1 MKRFVL
7 ALLFWGL
14 LPFGAMGQNTPTAKA
29 TRAPQKFYT
38 IEQVPNVQLENAAQY
53 VTDPQGILS
62 VQERDSLNAI
72 SRQLRDSTTSQMA
85 IVILPAIDLD
95 KYDDARDFANQLFNY
110 WKLGEKGTD
119 NGVLVLLLT
128 EPEQREITFEVGYG
142 LEEYLPDGLCKHI
155 QTELMIPEMKKGNYG
170 SGLLIGAVEI
180 NKIIRGKSDLANDY
194 IREQE
199 KENSFITKVILLLFS
214 IISFITYLLGYRPL
228 KKIVNDP
235 NLSVYQ
241 KYVQL
246 KESNSMWGCVGC
258 LFSILFPPFPL
269 GIIYFLMVRRLRKQQ
284 LSAMVCEKCGEKNS
298 QQVSR
303 QNEGSVINYFFI
315 CRKCG
320 HIHQESIKKAVRSSS
335 QTSSKSSRKD
345 DSYDSSSSS
354 YNRSSSSYSRSS
366 SSYSRSYGS
375 SSGSYGGG
383 SSGGGASTKF

>member
-7 ALLFWGL
+7 ALLLGGL
-14 LPFGAMGQNTPTAKA
+14 LPFWAMGQNTPTAEA

-85 IVILPAIDLD
+85 IVILPAIDLN

-180 NKIIRGKSDLANDY
+180 NKIIRGKSEFANDY
-194 IREQE
+194 IRKKDEE
-199 KENSFITKVILLLFS
+199 DSFMTKVMLFLLS
-214 IISFITYLLGYRPL
+214 IIGFLTYLLGYKPL
-228 KKIVNDP
+228 KKIVDDP
-235 NLSVYQ
+235 NLSDYQ
-241 KYVQL
+241 KYAQL
-246 KESNSMWGCVGC
+246 KENNSMWGCGC
-258 LFSILFPPFPL
+258 LFTILFPCLPV
-269 GIIYFLMVRRLRKQQ
+269 GIIYFLMVKRLRRRQ
-284 LSAMVCEKCGEKNS
+284 LSAIVCDNCGEKNS
-298 QQVSR
+298 QQVST
-303 QNEGSVINYFFI
+303 QDDESVTNYFFT
-315 CRKCG
+315 CSKCG
-320 HIHQESIKKAVRSSS
+320 KVHKESIKKTVHSSS
-335 QTSSKSSRKD
+335 QGSKSSRKD
-345 DSYDSSSSS
+345 DSYG
-354 YNRSSSSYSRSS
+354 SSSSYSRSS
-366 SSYSRSYGS
+366 SSYSRSYGGS
-375 SSGSYGGG
+375 SSSSRGSYGGG
-383 SSGGGASTKF
+383 SSGGGGASTKF

>member
-7 ALLFWGL
+7 ALLLGSL
-14 LPFGAMGQNTPTAKA
+14 LPFWAMGQNTPTAEA

-72 SRQLRDSTTSQMA
+72 SRHLRDSTTSQMA
-85 IVILPAIDLD
+85 IVILPAIDLN

-180 NKIIRGKSDLANDY
+180 NKIIRGKSEFANDY
-194 IREQE
+194 IRKNDEE
-199 KENSFITKVILLLFS
+199 DSFMTKIMLFLLS
-214 IISFITYLLGYRPL
+214 IIGFLTYLLGYKPL
-228 KKIVNDP
+228 KKIVDDP
-235 NLSVYQ
+235 NLSDYQ
-241 KYVQL
+241 KYAQL
-246 KESNSMWGCVGC
+246 KENNSMWGCGC
-258 LFSILFPPFPL
+258 LFTILFPCLPV
-269 GIIYFLMVRRLRKQQ
+269 GIIYFLMVKRLRRRQ
-284 LSAMVCEKCGEKNS
+284 LSAIVCDNCGEKNS
-298 QQVSR
+298 QQVST
-303 QNEGSVINYFFI
+303 QDDESVTNYFFT
-315 CRKCG
+315 CSKCG
-320 HIHQESIKKAVRSSS
+320 KVHKESIKKTVHSSS
-335 QTSSKSSRKD
+335 QGSKSSRKD
-345 DSYDSSSSS
+345 DSYGSSSSS
-354 YNRSSSSYSRSS
+354 YNRSSSSYSRS
-366 SSYSRSYGS
+366 YGGS
-375 SSGSYGGG
+375 SSSSRGSYGGG
-383 SSGGGASTKF
+383 SSGGGGASTKF

>member
-7 ALLFWGL
+7 ALFLGSL
-14 LPFGAMGQNTPTAKA
+14 LPFWAIGQNTPTAEA
-29 TRAPQKFYT
+29 TQAPQKYYT

-155 QTELMIPEMKKGNYG
+155 QTELMISEMKKGNYG

-180 NKIIRGKSDLANDY
+180 NKIIRGKSEFANDY
-194 IREQE
+194 IRKKDEE
-199 KENSFITKVILLLFS
+199 DSFMTKVMLFLLS
-214 IISFITYLLGYRPL
+214 IIGFLTYLLGYKPL
-228 KKIVNDP
+228 KKIVDDP
-235 NLSVYQ
+235 NLSDYQ

-246 KESNSMWGCVGC
+246 KENNSMWGCVGC
-258 LFSILFPPFPL
+258 LFSILLPPFPL
-269 GIIYFLMVRRLRKQQ
+269 GIIYFLMVKRLRRRQ
-284 LSAMVCEKCGEKNS
+284 LSAIVCDNCGEKNS
-298 QQVSR
+298 QQVST
-303 QNEGSVINYFFI
+303 QDDESVTNYFFT
-315 CRKCG
+315 CSKCG
-320 HIHQESIKKAVRSSS
+320 KVHKESIKKTVHSSS
-335 QTSSKSSRKD
+335 QGSKSSRKD
-345 DSYDSSSSS
+345 DSYGSSSS
-354 YNRSSSSYSRSS
+354 YNRSSSSYNRSYGGSS
-366 SSYSRSYGS
+366 SSSR
-375 SSGSYGGG
+375 GSYGGG
-383 SSGGGASTKF
+383 SSGGGGASTKF

>member
-7 ALLFWGL
+7 ALLLGGL
-14 LPFGAMGQNTPTAKA
+14 LPFWAMGQNTPTAEA
-29 TRAPQKFYT
+29 TRAPQKYYT

-53 VTDPQGILS
+53 VTDPQGVLS

-180 NKIIRGKSDLANDY
+180 NKIIRGKSEFANDY
-194 IREQE
+194 IRKKDEE
-199 KENSFITKVILLLFS
+199 DSFMTKVMLFLLS
-214 IISFITYLLGYRPL
+214 IIGFLTYLLGYKPL
-228 KKIVNDP
+228 KKIVDDP
-235 NLSVYQ
+235 NLSDYQ

-246 KESNSMWGCVGC
+246 KENNSMWGCGC
-258 LFSILFPPFPL
+258 LFTILFPCLPL
-269 GIIYFLMVRRLRKQQ
+269 GIIYFLMVKRLRRRQ
-284 LSAMVCEKCGEKNS
+284 LSAIVCDNCGEKNS
-298 QQVSR
+298 QQVST
-303 QNEGSVINYFFI
+303 QDDESVTNYFFT
-315 CRKCG
+315 CSKCG
-320 HIHQESIKKAVRSSS
+320 KVHKESIKKTVHSSS
-335 QTSSKSSRKD
+335 QGSKSSRKD
-345 DSYDSSSSS
+345 DSYG
-354 YNRSSSSYSRSS
+354 SSSSYSRSS
-366 SSYSRSYGS
+366 SSYSRSYGGS
-375 SSGSYGGG
+375 SSSSRGSYGGG
-383 SSGGGASTKF
+383 SSGGGGTSTKF

>member
-7 ALLFWGL
+7 ALFLGGL
-14 LPFGAMGQNTPTAKA
+14 LPFWAMGQNTPTAEA

-180 NKIIRGKSDLANDY
+180 KKIIRGKSDFANDY
-194 IREQE
+194 ISK
-199 KENSFITKVILLLFS
+199 KEEEDSFMIKVMLFLLS
-214 IISFITYLLGYRPL
+214 IIGFLTYLLGYKPL
-228 KKIVNDP
+228 KKIVDDP
-235 NLSVYQ
+235 NLSDYQ
-241 KYVQL
+241 KYAQL
-246 KESNSMWGCVGC
+246 KENNSMWGCGC
-258 LFSILFPPFPL
+258 LFTILFPCLPL
-269 GIIYFLMVRRLRKQQ
+269 GIIYFLMVKRLRRQQ
-284 LSAMVCEKCGEKNS
+284 LSAIVCDNCGEKNS
-298 QQVSR
+298 QQVST
-303 QNEGSVINYFFI
+303 QDDESVTNYFFT
-315 CRKCG
+315 CSKCG
-320 HIHQESIKKAVRSSS
+320 KVHKESIKKTVHSSS
-335 QTSSKSSRKD
+335 QGSKSSRKD
-345 DSYDSSSSS
+345 DSYG
-354 YNRSSSSYSRSS
+354 SSSSYSRSS
-366 SSYSRSYGS
+366 SSYSRSYGGS
-375 SSGSYGGG
+375 SSSSRGSYGGG
-383 SSGGGASTKF
+383 SSGGGGASTKF

>member
-180 NKIIRGKSDLANDY
+180 NKIIRGKSEFANDY
-194 IREQE
+194 ISK
-199 KENSFITKVILLLFS
+199 KEEEDSFMTKVMLFLLS
-214 IISFITYLLGYRPL
+214 IIGFLTYLLGYKPL
-228 KKIVNDP
+228 KKIVDDP
-235 NLSVYQ
+235 NLSDYQ
-241 KYVQL
+241 KYAQL
-246 KESNSMWGCVGC
+246 KENNSMWGCGC
-258 LFSILFPPFPL
+258 LFTILFPCLPL
-269 GIIYFLMVRRLRKQQ
+269 GIIYFLMVKRLRRRQ
-284 LSAMVCEKCGEKNS
+284 LSAIVCDNCGEKNS
-298 QQVSR
+298 QQVST
-303 QNEGSVINYFFI
+303 QDDESVTNYFFT
-315 CRKCG
+315 CSKCG
-320 HIHQESIKKAVRSSS
+320 KVHKESIKKTVHSSS
-335 QTSSKSSRKD
+335 QTGSKSSRKD
-345 DSYDSSSSS
+345 DSYG
-354 YNRSSSSYSRSS
+354 SSSSYSRSS
-366 SSYSRSYGS
+366 SSYSRSYGGS
-375 SSGSYGGG
+375 SSSSRGSYGGG
-383 SSGGGASTKF
+383 SSGGGGASTKF

>member
-14 LPFGAMGQNTPTAKA
+14 LPFWAMGQNTPTAKA
-29 TRAPQKFYT
+29 TQAPQKYYT

-85 IVILPAIDLD
+85 IVILPAIDLN

-180 NKIIRGKSDLANDY
+180 NKIIRGKSEFANDY
-194 IREQE
+194 IRKKDEE
-199 KENSFITKVILLLFS
+199 DSFMTKVMLFLLS
-214 IISFITYLLGYRPL
+214 IIGFLTYLLGYKPL
-228 KKIVNDP
+228 KKIVDDP
-235 NLSVYQ
+235 NLSDYQ

-246 KESNSMWGCVGC
+246 KENNSMWGCGC
-258 LFSILFPPFPL
+258 LFTILFPCLPV
-269 GIIYFLMVRRLRKQQ
+269 GIIYFLMVKRLRRRQ
-284 LSAMVCEKCGEKNS
+284 LSAIVCDNCGEKNS
-298 QQVSR
+298 QQVST
-303 QNEGSVINYFFI
+303 QDDESVTNYFFT
-315 CRKCG
+315 CSKCG
-320 HIHQESIKKAVRSSS
+320 KVHKESIKKTVHSSS
-335 QTSSKSSRKD
+335 QGSKSSRKD
-345 DSYDSSSSS
+345 DSYG
-354 YNRSSSSYSRSS
+354 SSSSYSRSS
-366 SSYSRSYGS
+366 SSYSRSYGGS
-375 SSGSYGGG
+375 SSSSRGSYGGG
-383 SSGGGASTKF
+383 SSGGGGASTKF

>member
-7 ALLFWGL
+7 ALLLGSL
-14 LPFGAMGQNTPTAKA
+14 LPFWAMGQNTPTAEA

-72 SRQLRDSTTSQMA
+72 SRHLRDSTTSQMA
-85 IVILPAIDLD
+85 IVILPAIDLN

-180 NKIIRGKSDLANDY
+180 NKIIRGKSEFANDY
-194 IREQE
+194 IRKKDEE
-199 KENSFITKVILLLFS
+199 DSFMTKVMLFLLS
-214 IISFITYLLGYRPL
+214 IIGFLTYLLGYKPL
-228 KKIVNDP
+228 KKIVDDP
-235 NLSVYQ
+235 NLSDYQ

-246 KESNSMWGCVGC
+246 KENNSMWGCGC
-258 LFSILFPPFPL
+258 LFTILFPCLPV
-269 GIIYFLMVRRLRKQQ
+269 GIIYFLMVKRLRRRQ
-284 LSAMVCEKCGEKNS
+284 LSAIVCDNCGEKNS
-298 QQVSR
+298 QQVST
-303 QNEGSVINYFFI
+303 QDDESVTNYFFT
-315 CRKCG
+315 CSKCG
-320 HIHQESIKKAVRSSS
+320 KVHKESIKKTVHSSS
-335 QTSSKSSRKD
+335 QGSKSSRKD
-345 DSYDSSSSS
+345 DSYG
-354 YNRSSSSYSRSS
+354 SSSSYSRSS
-366 SSYSRSYGS
+366 SSYSRSYGGS
-375 SSGSYGGG
+375 SSSSRGSYGGG
-383 SSGGGASTKF
+383 SSGGGGASTKF

>member
-7 ALLFWGL
+7 ALLLGGL
-14 LPFGAMGQNTPTAKA
+14 LPFWAMGQNTPTAEA

-62 VQERDSLNAI
+62 RQERDSLNAI

-180 NKIIRGKSDLANDY
+180 NKIIRGKSEFANDY
-194 IREQE
+194 IHK
-199 KENSFITKVILLLFS
+199 KEGEDSFMTKVMLFLLS
-214 IISFITYLLGYRPL
+214 IIGFLTYLLGYKPL
-228 KKIVNDP
+228 KKIVDDP
-235 NLSVYQ
+235 NLSDYQ
-241 KYVQL
+241 KYAQL
-246 KESNSMWGCVGC
+246 KENNSMWGCGC
-258 LFSILFPPFPL
+258 LFTILFPCLPL
-269 GIIYFLMVRRLRKQQ
+269 GIIYFLMVKRLRRRQ
-284 LSAMVCEKCGEKNS
+284 LSAIVCDNCGEKNS
-298 QQVSR
+298 QQVST
-303 QNEGSVINYFFI
+303 QDDESVTNYFFT
-315 CRKCG
+315 CSKCG
-320 HIHQESIKKAVRSSS
+320 KVHKESIKKTVHSSS
-335 QTSSKSSRKD
+335 QTGSKSSRKD
-345 DSYDSSSSS
+345 DSYG
-354 YNRSSSSYSRSS
+354 SSSSYSRSS
-366 SSYSRSYGS
+366 SSYSRSYGGS
-375 SSGSYGGG
+375 SSSSRGSYGGG
-383 SSGGGASTKF
+383 SSGGGGASTKF

>member
-7 ALLFWGL
+7 ALFLGSL
-14 LPFGAMGQNTPTAKA
+14 LPFWAIGQNTPTAEA
-29 TRAPQKFYT
+29 TQAPQKYYT

-155 QTELMIPEMKKGNYG
+155 QTELMISEMKKGNYG

-180 NKIIRGKSDLANDY
+180 NKIIRGKSEFANDY
-194 IREQE
+194 IRKKDEE
-199 KENSFITKVILLLFS
+199 DSFMTKVMLFLLS
-214 IISFITYLLGYRPL
+214 IIGFLTYLLGYKPL
-228 KKIVNDP
+228 KKIVDDP
-235 NLSVYQ
+235 NLSDYQ

-246 KESNSMWGCVGC
+246 KENNSMWGCGC
-258 LFSILFPPFPL
+258 LFTILFPCLPV
-269 GIIYFLMVRRLRKQQ
+269 GIIYFLMVKRLRRRQ
-284 LSAMVCEKCGEKNS
+284 LSAIVCDNCGEKNS
-298 QQVSR
+298 QQVST
-303 QNEGSVINYFFI
+303 QDDESVTNYFFT
-315 CRKCG
+315 CSKCG
-320 HIHQESIKKAVRSSS
+320 KVHKESIKKTVHSSS
-335 QTSSKSSRKD
+335 QGSKSSRKD
-345 DSYDSSSSS
+345 DSYG
-354 YNRSSSSYSRSS
+354 SSSSYSRSS
-366 SSYSRSYGS
+366 SSYSRSYGGS
-375 SSGSYGGG
+375 SSSSRGSYGGG
-383 SSGGGASTKF
+383 SSGGGGASTKF

>member
-7 ALLFWGL
+7 ALLLGGL
-14 LPFGAMGQNTPTAKA
+14 LPFWTMGQNTPTAEA

-128 EPEQREITFEVGYG
+128 DPEQREITFEVGYG

-180 NKIIRGKSDLANDY
+180 NKIIRGKSEFANDY
-194 IREQE
+194 IRKKDEE
-199 KENSFITKVILLLFS
+199 DSFMTKVMLFLLS
-214 IISFITYLLGYRPL
+214 IIGFLTYLLGYKPL
-228 KKIVNDP
+228 KKIVDDP
-235 NLSVYQ
+235 NLSDYQ

-246 KESNSMWGCVGC
+246 KENNSMWGCGC
-258 LFSILFPPFPL
+258 LFTILFPCLPL
-269 GIIYFLMVRRLRKQQ
+269 GIIYFLMVKRLRRRQ
-284 LSAMVCEKCGEKNS
+284 LSAIVCDNCGEKNS
-298 QQVSR
+298 QQVST
-303 QNEGSVINYFFI
+303 QDDESVINYFFT
-315 CRKCG
+315 CSKCG
-320 HIHQESIKKAVRSSS
+320 KVHKESIKKTVHSSS
-335 QTSSKSSRKD
+335 QTGSKSSRKD
-345 DSYDSSSSS
+345 DSYG
-354 YNRSSSSYSRSS
+354 SSSSYSRSS
-366 SSYSRSYGS
+366 SSYSRSYGGS
-375 SSGSYGGG
+375 SSSSRGSYGGG
-383 SSGGGASTKF
+383 SSGGGGASTKF

>member
-7 ALLFWGL
+7 ILLFWGF
-14 LPFGAMGQNTPTAKA
+14 LPFWAIGQSAPTA
-29 TRAPQKFYT
+29 RVIQVPQKFYT
-38 IEQVPNVQLENAAQY
+38 IEQVPNVQLE
-53 VTDPQGILS
+53 
-62 VQERDSLNAI
+62 
-72 SRQLRDSTTSQMA
+72 
-85 IVILPAIDLD
+85 
-95 KYDDARDFANQLFNY
+95 K
-110 WKLGEKGTD
+110 EKGESEFE
-119 NGVLVLLLT
+119 NGYI
-128 EPEQREITFEVGYG
+128 R
-142 LEEYLPDGLCKHI
+142 
-155 QTELMIPEMKKGNYG
+155 KKG
-170 SGLLIGAVEI
+170 EE
-180 NKIIRGKSDLANDY
+180 D
-194 IREQE
+194 
-199 KENSFITKVILLLFS
+199 SFMIKVMLFLFS
-214 IISFITYLLGYRPL
+214 MISFITYLLGYRPL

-320 HIHQESIKKAVRSSS
+320 NIHQESIKKAVRSSS

-345 DSYDSSSSS
+345 DSYGSSSSS
-354 YNRSSSSYSRSS
+354 YNRSSSSYNKSYRS
-366 SSYSRSYGS
+366 G
-375 SSGSYGGG
+375 
-383 SSGGGASTKF
+383 KF

>member
-7 ALLFWGL
+7 ALLLGSL
-14 LPFGAMGQNTPTAKA
+14 LPFWAMGQNTPTAEA

-180 NKIIRGKSDLANDY
+180 NKIIRGKSEFANDY
-194 IREQE
+194 ISKKDEE
-199 KENSFITKVILLLFS
+199 DSFMTKVMLFLLS
-214 IISFITYLLGYRPL
+214 IIGFLTYLLGYKPL
-228 KKIVNDP
+228 KKIVDDP
-235 NLSVYQ
+235 NLSDYQ

-246 KESNSMWGCVGC
+246 KENNSMWGCGC
-258 LFSILFPPFPL
+258 LFTILFPCLPV
-269 GIIYFLMVRRLRKQQ
+269 GIIYFLMVKRLRRRQ
-284 LSAMVCEKCGEKNS
+284 LSAIVCDNCGEKNS
-298 QQVSR
+298 QQVST
-303 QNEGSVINYFFI
+303 QDDESVINYFFT
-315 CRKCG
+315 CSKCG
-320 HIHQESIKKAVRSSS
+320 KVHKESIKKTVHSSS
-335 QTSSKSSRKD
+335 QTGSKSSRKD
-345 DSYDSSSSS
+345 DSYG
-354 YNRSSSSYSRSS
+354 SSSSYSRSS
-366 SSYSRSYGS
+366 SSYSRSYGGS
-375 SSGSYGGG
+375 SSSSRGSYGGG
-383 SSGGGASTKF
+383 SSGGGGASTKF

>member
-7 ALLFWGL
+7 ALLLGGL
-14 LPFGAMGQNTPTAKA
+14 LPFWAIGQNTPTAEA
-29 TRAPQKFYT
+29 TQAPQKYYT

-180 NKIIRGKSDLANDY
+180 NKIIRGKSEFANDY
-194 IREQE
+194 IRKKDEE
-199 KENSFITKVILLLFS
+199 DSFMTKVMLFLLS
-214 IISFITYLLGYRPL
+214 IIGFLTYLLGYKPL
-228 KKIVNDP
+228 KKIVDDP
-235 NLSVYQ
+235 NFSDYQ

-246 KESNSMWGCVGC
+246 KENNSMWGCGC
-258 LFSILFPPFPL
+258 LFTILFPCLPV
-269 GIIYFLMVRRLRKQQ
+269 GIIYFLMVKRLRRRQ
-284 LSAMVCEKCGEKNS
+284 LSAIVCDNCGEKNS
-298 QQVSR
+298 QQVST
-303 QNEGSVINYFFI
+303 QDDESVTNYFFT
-315 CRKCG
+315 CSKCG
-320 HIHQESIKKAVRSSS
+320 KVHKESIKKTVHSSS
-335 QTSSKSSRKD
+335 QGSKSSRKD
-345 DSYDSSSSS
+345 DSYG
-354 YNRSSSSYSRSS
+354 SSSSYSRSS
-366 SSYSRSYGS
+366 SSYSRSYGGS
-375 SSGSYGGG
+375 SSSSRGSYGGG
-383 SSGGGASTKF
+383 SSGGGGASTKF

>member
-7 ALLFWGL
+7 ALLLGGL
-14 LPFGAMGQNTPTAKA
+14 LPFWAMGQNIPTAEA

-38 IEQVPNVQLENAAQY
+38 IEQVPNAQLENAAQY

-180 NKIIRGKSDLANDY
+180 NKIIRGKSEFANDY
-194 IREQE
+194 IRKKDEE
-199 KENSFITKVILLLFS
+199 DSFMTKVMLFLLS
-214 IISFITYLLGYRPL
+214 IIGFLTYLLGYKPL
-228 KKIVNDP
+228 KKIVDDP
-235 NLSVYQ
+235 NLSDYQ
-241 KYVQL
+241 KYAQL
-246 KESNSMWGCVGC
+246 KENNSMWGCGC
-258 LFSILFPPFPL
+258 LFTILFPCLPL
-269 GIIYFLMVRRLRKQQ
+269 GIIYFLMVKRLRRRQ
-284 LSAMVCEKCGEKNS
+284 LSAIVCDNCGEKNS
-298 QQVSR
+298 QQVST
-303 QNEGSVINYFFI
+303 QDDESVINYFFT
-315 CRKCG
+315 CSKCG
-320 HIHQESIKKAVRSSS
+320 KVHKESIKKTVHSSS
-335 QTSSKSSRKD
+335 QTGSKSSRKD
-345 DSYDSSSSS
+345 DSYG
-354 YNRSSSSYSRSS
+354 SSSSYSRSS
-366 SSYSRSYGS
+366 SSYSRSYGGS
-375 SSGSYGGG
+375 SSSSRGSYGGG
-383 SSGGGASTKF
+383 SSGGGGASTKF

>member
-7 ALLFWGL
+7 ALFLGSL
-14 LPFGAMGQNTPTAKA
+14 LPFWAIGQNTPTAEA
-29 TRAPQKFYT
+29 TQAPQKYYT

-155 QTELMIPEMKKGNYG
+155 QTELMISEMKKGNYG

-180 NKIIRGKSDLANDY
+180 NKIIRGKSEFANDY
-194 IREQE
+194 IRKKDEE
-199 KENSFITKVILLLFS
+199 DSFMTKVMLFLLS
-214 IISFITYLLGYRPL
+214 IIGFLTYLLGYKPL
-228 KKIVNDP
+228 KKIVDDP
-235 NLSVYQ
+235 NLSDYQ

-246 KESNSMWGCVGC
+246 KENNSMWGCGC
-258 LFSILFPPFPL
+258 LFTILFPCLPV
-269 GIIYFLMVRRLRKQQ
+269 GIIYFLMVKRLRRRQ
-284 LSAMVCEKCGEKNS
+284 LSAIVCDNCGEKNS
-298 QQVSR
+298 QQVST
-303 QNEGSVINYFFI
+303 QDDESVTNYFFT
-315 CRKCG
+315 CSKCG
-320 HIHQESIKKAVRSSS
+320 KVHKESIKKTVHSSS
-335 QTSSKSSRKD
+335 QGSKSSRKD
-345 DSYDSSSSS
+345 DSYGSSSS
-354 YNRSSSSYSRSS
+354 YNRSSSSYSRS
-366 SSYSRSYGS
+366 YGGS
-375 SSGSYGGG
+375 SSSSRGSYGGG
-383 SSGGGASTKF
+383 SSGGGGASTKF

>member
-7 ALLFWGL
+7 ALLLGGL
-14 LPFGAMGQNTPTAKA
+14 LPFWAMGQNTPTAEA
-29 TRAPQKFYT
+29 TRASQKYYT
-38 IEQVPNVQLENAAQY
+38 IEQVPNVQLENATQY

-180 NKIIRGKSDLANDY
+180 NKIIRGKSEFANDY
-194 IREQE
+194 IRKKDEE
-199 KENSFITKVILLLFS
+199 DSFMTKVMLFLLS
-214 IISFITYLLGYRPL
+214 IIGFLTYLLGYKPL
-228 KKIVNDP
+228 KKIVDDP
-235 NLSVYQ
+235 NLSDYQ

-246 KESNSMWGCVGC
+246 KENNSMWGCGC
-258 LFSILFPPFPL
+258 LFTILFPCLPL
-269 GIIYFLMVRRLRKQQ
+269 GIIYFLMVKRLRRRQ
-284 LSAMVCEKCGEKNS
+284 LSAIVCDNCGEKNS
-298 QQVSR
+298 QQVST
-303 QNEGSVINYFFI
+303 QDDESVTNYFFT
-315 CRKCG
+315 CSKCG
-320 HIHQESIKKAVRSSS
+320 KVHKESIKKTVHSSS
-335 QTSSKSSRKD
+335 QGSKSSRKD
-345 DSYDSSSSS
+345 DSYG
-354 YNRSSSSYSRSS
+354 SSSSYSRSS
-366 SSYSRSYGS
+366 SSYSRSYGGS
-375 SSGSYGGG
+375 SSSSRGSYGGG
-383 SSGGGASTKF
+383 SSGGGGASTKF

>member
-7 ALLFWGL
+7 ALLLGGL
-14 LPFGAMGQNTPTAKA
+14 LPFWAMGQNTPTVEA
-29 TRAPQKFYT
+29 TQAPQKYYT

-62 VQERDSLNAI
+62 GQERDSLNAI

-180 NKIIRGKSDLANDY
+180 NKIIRGKSEFANGY
-194 IREQE
+194 ISK
-199 KENSFITKVILLLFS
+199 KEEEDSFMTKVMLFLLS
-214 IISFITYLLGYRPL
+214 IIGFLTYLLGYKPL
-228 KKIVNDP
+228 KKIVDDP
-235 NLSVYQ
+235 NLSDYQ
-241 KYVQL
+241 KYAQL
-246 KESNSMWGCVGC
+246 KENNSMWGCGC
-258 LFSILFPPFPL
+258 LFTILFPCLPV
-269 GIIYFLMVRRLRKQQ
+269 GIIYFLMVKRLRRRQ
-284 LSAMVCEKCGEKNS
+284 LSAIVCDNCGEKNS
-298 QQVSR
+298 QQVST
-303 QNEGSVINYFFI
+303 QDDESVTNYFFT
-315 CRKCG
+315 CSKCG
-320 HIHQESIKKAVRSSS
+320 KVHKESIKKTVHSSS
-335 QTSSKSSRKD
+335 QGSKSSRKD
-345 DSYDSSSSS
+345 DSYG
-354 YNRSSSSYSRSS
+354 SSSSYSRSS
-366 SSYSRSYGS
+366 SSYSRSYGGS
-375 SSGSYGGG
+375 SSSSRGSYGGG
-383 SSGGGASTKF
+383 SSGGGGASTKF

>member
-7 ALLFWGL
+7 ALLFGSL
-14 LPFGAMGQNTPTAKA
+14 LPFWAMGQNTPTAEA
-29 TRAPQKFYT
+29 TRAPQKYYT

-62 VQERDSLNAI
+62 VQECDSLNAI

-180 NKIIRGKSDLANDY
+180 NKIIRGKSEFANDY
-194 IREQE
+194 IHK
-199 KENSFITKVILLLFS
+199 KEEEDSFMTKVMLFLLS
-214 IISFITYLLGYRPL
+214 IIGFITYLLGYKPL
-228 KKIVNDP
+228 KKIVDDP
-235 NLSVYQ
+235 NLSDYQ

-246 KESNSMWGCVGC
+246 KENNSMWGCGC
-258 LFSILFPPFPL
+258 LFTILFPCLPV
-269 GIIYFLMVRRLRKQQ
+269 GIIYFLMVKRLRRRQ
-284 LSAMVCEKCGEKNS
+284 LSAIVCDNCGEKNS
-298 QQVSR
+298 QQVST
-303 QNEGSVINYFFI
+303 QDDESVTNYFFT
-315 CRKCG
+315 CSKCG
-320 HIHQESIKKAVRSSS
+320 KVHKESIKKTVHSSS
-335 QTSSKSSRKD
+335 QGSKSSRKD
-345 DSYDSSSSS
+345 DSYG
-354 YNRSSSSYSRSS
+354 SSSSYSRSS
-366 SSYSRSYGS
+366 SSYSRSYGGS
-375 SSGSYGGG
+375 SSSSRGSYGGG
-383 SSGGGASTKF
+383 SSGGGGASTKF

>member
-7 ALLFWGL
+7 ALLLGGL
-14 LPFGAMGQNTPTAKA
+14 LPFWAIGQNTPTAEA
-29 TRAPQKFYT
+29 TQAPQKYYT

-180 NKIIRGKSDLANDY
+180 NKIIRGKSEFANDY
-194 IREQE
+194 IRKKDEE
-199 KENSFITKVILLLFS
+199 DSFMTKVMLFLLS
-214 IISFITYLLGYRPL
+214 IIGFLTYLLGYKPL
-228 KKIVNDP
+228 KKIVDDP
-235 NLSVYQ
+235 NLSDYQ

-246 KESNSMWGCVGC
+246 KENNSMWGCGC
-258 LFSILFPPFPL
+258 LFTILFPCLPL
-269 GIIYFLMVRRLRKQQ
+269 GIIYFLMVKRLRRRQ
-284 LSAMVCEKCGEKNS
+284 LSAIVCDNCGEKNS
-298 QQVSR
+298 QQVST
-303 QNEGSVINYFFI
+303 QDDESVTNYFFT
-315 CRKCG
+315 CSKCG
-320 HIHQESIKKAVRSSS
+320 KVHKESIKKTVHSSS
-335 QTSSKSSRKD
+335 QGSKSSRKD
-345 DSYDSSSSS
+345 DSYG
-354 YNRSSSSYSRSS
+354 SSSSYSRSS
-366 SSYSRSYGS
+366 SSYSRSYGGS
-375 SSGSYGGG
+375 SSSSRGSYGGG
-383 SSGGGASTKF
+383 SSGGGGASTKF

>member
-7 ALLFWGL
+7 ALLFGGL
-14 LPFGAMGQNTPTAKA
+14 LPFWAMGQNTPTVEA
-29 TRAPQKFYT
+29 TQAPQKYYT

-53 VTDPQGILS
+53 VTDPQRILS

-180 NKIIRGKSDLANDY
+180 NKIIRGKSEFANDY
-194 IREQE
+194 IRKKDEE
-199 KENSFITKVILLLFS
+199 DSFMTKVMLFLLS
-214 IISFITYLLGYRPL
+214 IIGFLTYLLGYKPL
-228 KKIVNDP
+228 KKIVDDP
-235 NLSVYQ
+235 NLSDYQ

-246 KESNSMWGCVGC
+246 KENNSMWGCGC
-258 LFSILFPPFPL
+258 LFTILFPCLPV
-269 GIIYFLMVRRLRKQQ
+269 GIIYFLMVKRLRRRQ
-284 LSAMVCEKCGEKNS
+284 LSAIVCDNCGEKNS
-298 QQVSR
+298 QQVST
-303 QNEGSVINYFFI
+303 QDDESVTNYFFT
-315 CRKCG
+315 CSKCG
-320 HIHQESIKKAVRSSS
+320 KVHKESIKKTVHSSS
-335 QTSSKSSRKD
+335 QGSKSSRKD
-345 DSYDSSSSS
+345 DSYG
-354 YNRSSSSYSRSS
+354 SSSSYSRSS
-366 SSYSRSYGS
+366 SSYSRSYGGS
-375 SSGSYGGG
+375 SSSSRGSYGGG
-383 SSGGGASTKF
+383 SSGGGGASTKF

>member
-180 NKIIRGKSDLANDY
+180 NKIIRGKSEFANDY
-194 IREQE
+194 ISK
-199 KENSFITKVILLLFS
+199 KEEEDSFMTKVMLFLLS
-214 IISFITYLLGYRPL
+214 IIGFLTYLLGYKPL
-228 KKIVNDP
+228 KKIVDDP

-241 KYVQL
+241 KYAQL
-246 KESNSMWGCVGC
+246 KENNSMWGCGC
-258 LFSILFPPFPL
+258 LFTILFPCLPL
-269 GIIYFLMVRRLRKQQ
+269 GIIYFLMVKRLRRRQ
-284 LSAMVCEKCGEKNS
+284 LSAIVCDNCGEKNS
-298 QQVSR
+298 QQVST
-303 QNEGSVINYFFI
+303 QDDESVTNYFFT
-315 CRKCG
+315 CSKCG
-320 HIHQESIKKAVRSSS
+320 KVHKESIKKTVHSSS
-335 QTSSKSSRKD
+335 QTGSKSSRKD
-345 DSYDSSSSS
+345 DSYG
-354 YNRSSSSYSRSS
+354 SSSSYSRSS
-366 SSYSRSYGS
+366 SSYSRSYGGS
-375 SSGSYGGG
+375 SSSSRGSYGGG
-383 SSGGGASTKF
+383 SSGGGGASTKF